1 MQWSEVIN
9 DPSLRNLPYKIELN
23 KWGNIEMSPASNR
36 LGYFESEISFLLRNA
51 LPNGKVIIECS
62 INTPDGVKVANVA
75 WCSLAFYHRHE
86 FVTPYPAAP
95 EICVEIISPS
105 NSAAAIAEKVRLYLA
120 QGASEVWLVDEN
132 GVICFH
138 TKDGKQ
144 SQSAFIKELPQL
156 PH

>member
-36 LGYFESEISFLLRNA
+36 HGYFESEISFLLRST

-62 INTPDGVKVANVA
+62 INTPDGVKVADVA
-75 WCSLAFYHRHE
+75 WCSLAFCHRHE

-105 NSAAAIAEKVRLYLA
+105 NSAAAISEKVCLYLA
-120 QGASEVWLVDEN
+120 QGASEVWLVDEH
-132 GVICFH
+132 GMIGCH

-144 SQSAFIKELPQL
+144 NASGFIKDLPQL
-156 PH
+156 L